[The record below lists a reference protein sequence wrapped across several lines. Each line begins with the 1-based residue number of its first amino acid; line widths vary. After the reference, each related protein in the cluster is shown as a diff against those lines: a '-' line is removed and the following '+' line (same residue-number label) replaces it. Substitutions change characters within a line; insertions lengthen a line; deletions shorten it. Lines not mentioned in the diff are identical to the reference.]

1 VSLLTQTQNDFEEL
15 ETYLPNI
22 NDSNNESPVAQ
33 PTNDNNELNANF
45 QNNYNTEEYLKG
57 IWNRLGVG
65 KNGYLNIEELYRV
78 CEHIGMIG
86 INNEIIEQLFEKLDY
101 DKDGKVSFEEFLEGL
116 FQYDCA
122 TDTHNNVNLIQLQQ
136 ESPHIHNLNG
146 NISSLTNCNHS
157 NDLESNQNND
167 LLREHNSSFYS
178 NMFSYLISLD
188 PDRSG

>member
-1 VSLLTQTQNDFEEL
+1 MSLLTQTQNDFDEL

-33 PTNDNNELNANF
+33 PTNDNNDLNANF
-45 QNNYNTEEYLKG
+45 QNSYNTEEYLKD
-57 IWNRLGVG
+57 IWNHLGVG
-65 KNGYLNIEELYRV
+65 KNGYLNFEELYRV

-101 DKDGKVSFEEFLEGL
+101 DQDGKVSFEEFLEGL
-116 FQYDCA
+116 FQHDCGS
-122 TDTHNNVNLIQLQQ
+122 DTLMQLQQ
-136 ESPHIHNLNG
+136 EPPHIHNLNG
-146 NISSLTNCNHS
+146 NISSLTNCDHS
-157 NDLESNQNND
+157 NDSESNRND
-167 LLREHNSSFYS
+167 DILRDHNSSFYS